1 MAEMTIF
8 RKKTGGCPSRSTEGS
23 RRPRGGSYAES
34 AGVPLT
40 ESIRQLGVGDA
51 VRFPIERHGSV
62 KAIVSRMRME
72 QLRVGWNASIRVD
85 YDNYQVEVRRTR

>member
-8 RKKTGGCPSRSTEGS
+8 REKTGMCSSRSTEGTC
-23 RRPRGGSYAES
+23 RPRGGRIAES
-34 AGVPLT
+34 AGAPLT
-40 ESIRQLGVGDA
+40 ESIRQLGIGDA

-72 QLRVGWNASIRVD
+72 QLRIGWNASIKVD